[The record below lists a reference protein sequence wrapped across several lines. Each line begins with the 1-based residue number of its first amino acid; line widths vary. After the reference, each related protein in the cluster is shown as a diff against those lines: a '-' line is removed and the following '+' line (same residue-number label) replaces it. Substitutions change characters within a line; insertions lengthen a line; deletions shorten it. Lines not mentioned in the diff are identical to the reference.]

1 MLVRAKSLPHDVV
14 PTLILALAVLGP
26 GAAVVCSE
34 EPLVDQ
40 PAPSPPAPPEAASS
54 VQPPPDSLGSRPDP
68 GVLAPLAPPPRPA
81 PFGWAERPARP
92 ETLSEGGADLRS
104 RVRRFPDYPVVDNDR
119 VQYFVERFT
128 GDRRTVVGRWFSR
141 SSLYREM
148 VLRVFRDHGLPDDLT
163 FTAMIESGFDPGA
176 VSRVGAK
183 GLWQFMAPTAR
194 LYGLRVDRWVDERLD
209 PEKSTV
215 AAAAYLGDL
224 YTQFGSW
231 FLAQAAYNAGEVK
244 VTRAI
249 RLSRTTDFWELAR
262 GRHLRRETKDFVPS
276 ILAITLIGH
285 DPDRWGF
292 GAPARA
298 PTEFMAVQVPPAT
311 DLRRLARRVG
321 LAPAA
326 LRTLNPELW
335 RGVTPPGTYYTVKV
349 PRSVGDAV
357 ALVVVLDSPGRPVH
371 VVRRDE
377 TLGQIARSYGV
388 SVTDIVRW
396 NRLSD
401 LDRIRPGDRIRV
413 ASAPASRRAE
423 VDQGG
428 FR

>member
-1 MLVRAKSLPHDVV
+1 MLVRARSLPLDIV
-14 PTLILALAVLGP
+14 PTVILALAVLGP
-26 GAAVVCSE
+26 GAAEVCSE
-34 EPLVDQ
+34 EPLGDQ
-40 PAPSPPAPPEAASS
+40 AALSPPAPLEATSP
-54 VQPPPDSLGSRPDP
+54 VQPPPDPLGSASTPNAS
-68 GVLAPLAPPPRPA
+68 APAAPSPRPT
-81 PFGWAERPARP
+81 PFGWADRPVASP
-92 ETLSEGGADLRS
+92 VAPDGSADLASHR
-104 RVRRFPDYPVVDNDR
+104 RRFPDYPIVDNDR

-128 GDRRTVVGRWFSR
+128 GDRRKVVGRWFYR
-141 SSLYREM
+141 SSLYRDM
-148 VLRVFRDHGLPDDLT
+148 VLRVFRDRGLPEDLT

-183 GLWQFMAPTAR
+183 GLWQFMAGTAR
-194 LYGLRVDRWVDERLD
+194 LYGLKVDRWVDERLD

-262 GRHLRRETKDFVPS
+262 SRHLRRETKDFVPS
-276 ILAITLIGH
+276 ILAITLIGR

-292 GAPARA
+292 GVAAQAPA
-298 PTEFMAVQVPPAT
+298 EFTAVQVPPST

-321 LAPAA
+321 LAPTA

-335 RGVTPPGTYYTVKV
+335 RGVTPPGVYYTLKV
-349 PRSVGDAV
+349 PRTVADAV
-357 ALVVVLDSPGRPVH
+357 ALVMVLDAPGKAVH

-377 TLGQIARSYGV
+377 TLGEIARRYGV
-388 SVTDIVRW
+388 SVTDIIRW
-396 NRLSD
+396 NKLSA

-413 ASAPASRRAE
+413 ASAPRRPDG
-423 VDQGG
+423 DQGG